1 MKKSGFTL
9 IEISV
14 SALIVSI
21 IATVLIVVLRG
32 NLNTLKFGQK
42 HMDFDRK
49 ILLTIRRM
57 FYDLKHI
64 NPILSK
70 SEKYGYTLKG
80 ENIGEPKPRKV
91 FIRKSKDL
99 KEKQDELEFVID
111 SNLDV
116 DDIYNIKYYVTK
128 DHRLMRETRDKSAKT
143 TADMVIENVDSFLV
157 TKDEKDIKQIYIK
170 FMVSDAKKA
179 LKRDIDFAVRLE
191 SDFVYVDEQEL

>member
-116 DDIYNIKYYVTK
+116 DAI
-128 DHRLMRETRDKSAKT
+128 
-143 TADMVIENVDSFLV
+143 
-157 TKDEKDIKQIYIK
+157 
-170 FMVSDAKKA
+170 
-179 LKRDIDFAVRLE
+179 
-191 SDFVYVDEQEL
+191 

>member
-9 IEISV
+9 VEISV

-21 IATVLIVVLRG
+21 IATILIVVLRG

-42 HMDFDRK
+42 HMDFNQK
-49 ILLTIRRM
+49 VLLTIRRI

-64 NPILSK
+64 NPILAK

-116 DDIYNIKYYVTK
+116 EDVYNIKYYVK
-128 DHRLMRETRDKSAKT
+128 DKKLLREVRDVSAKT
-143 TADMVIENVDSFLV
+143 TTDTVMDNVSSFWV
-157 TKDEKDIKQIYIK
+157 SKDEKDIKQIYIK
-170 FMVSDAKKA
+170 FVASDDKKN

>member
-14 SALIVSI
+14 SALIISI
-21 IATVLIVVLRG
+21 IATVLIIVLRG

-42 HMDFDRK
+42 HMDFNQK
-49 ILLTIRRM
+49 VLLTIRRI

-70 SEKYGYTLKG
+70 SEQYGYTLKG

-91 FIRKSKDL
+91 FIRKFKNR

-116 DDIYNIKYYVTK
+116 EDIYNIKYYVTN
-128 DHRLMRETRDKSAKT
+128 RILFREVRDLSAKT
-143 TADMVIENVDSFLV
+143 TSSKVLENVSSFV
-157 TKDEKDIKQIYIK
+157 VSKDEKDIKQIYIK
-170 FMVSDAKKA
+170 FVATEKG
-179 LKRDIDFAVRLE
+179 LERDVDFAVRLE